1 MRPRQVYHRIGYYRG
16 AQDPPGA
23 EPWIDLRGTIVSSDQ
38 IE

>member
-1 MRPRQVYHRIGYYRG
+1 MYHKIRYYRG

-23 EPWIDLRGTIVSSDQ
+23 EPWIDPRGTIMSSDHE